1 MFRLERNFGLISDTI
16 QIPLCKGSNR
26 AINMRLITITLYM
39 LTCYMYFHV
48 CFLLCINYTNI
59 HHIFERVKGVS

>member
-39 LTCYMYFHV
+39 LTCISTFAFCYV
-48 CFLLCINYTNI
+48 
-59 HHIFERVKGVS
+59 

>member
-1 MFRLERNFGLISDTI
+1 MFRLGRNFGLISDTI

-39 LTCYMYFHV
+39 LTCISTFAY
-48 CFLLCINYTNI
+48 
-59 HHIFERVKGVS
+59 FERVKGVSQC